1 MLKRDFYKIPNL
13 TAIACYLFFFLIFSA
28 LNTTSSASY
37 SEFPTKE
44 PTYQI
49 EKNLPELRKPQNNPG
64 IKILN
69 SRLLK
74 HLSSGEVVPARIIVD
89 SVRLFLEQGIAADS
103 SDLADASYLVGT
115 YYVNYGNSNDA
126 IFYLKKAADIFERT
140 GRKSF
145 ANYSK
150 CLYNTGVAYYNLG
163 DNIRSINYI
172 LYSVGNEKDLLGEN
186 SVNLITG
193 YNGISANYIL
203 MRDYEKSIEYINMAL
218 RIVQLNP
225 DFAEPLI
232 IANLYGTKGVAYVSL
247 ANYDQAKNN
256 LEKAESYYND
266 LKYYGLNYVN
276 ILDNLATAYHYL
288 GLKEKSHYY
297 YEKGLSLLKND
308 ISFTSFNLT
317 KNYAII
323 LGNDSLVQKGEVL
336 LSNFLKR
343 VQQSPGYDQR
353 NYYLSLKNYADY
365 LHEYKINEN
374 LAMKIY
380 RQCFNYVNNHPWDK
394 KYRSDIILGYSL
406 SLIHTGEYLVA
417 LDSIQTLL
425 FPEKSGERNRDLL
438 KIPDPDSVKSDGM
451 TIKILNTKYQILW
464 NEFRKTNDIT
474 ILEAAAK
481 TSELI
486 IAVLERIRINI
497 GEEGS
502 RLLLGDKYRDSYM
515 EAISC
520 LNECYRKTNNQ
531 YYLEKAFEYSEKSK
545 VASLLA
551 STREM
556 KAIQNHIP
564 SDLAIKEKDL
574 QRNIGFYSSKIVEE
588 ENIEKP
594 DREKIS
600 HWNDFILVASQQRDS
615 LLKVFEKS
623 YPDYYALKYDTK
635 VISLG
640 EIPELIGNGKN
651 YLSYIVSDSLLYI
664 LVSNNKY
671 RQLIAQKIDSSFVNT
686 VAGFR
691 KILITP
697 DMDESSKNEF
707 YKYQVYGQKLYSYL
721 IKPVK
726 KYLISDNHIIS
737 PDNILSYIPF
747 ESFITG
753 DKINDDLIYRNL
765 PYLMNDYGIS
775 YAYSATLL
783 AEYKK
788 AKPSFRNS
796 TVIFAPSYESPVYI
810 DPISNEMQSS
820 GEFLKPLPFANE
832 EAEFVSGL
840 THGSL
845 YTDTTATES
854 AFKEMAGNFDIIHL
868 AMHTLINNRN
878 PIFSKMIFSILKDTL
893 DNVGLNI
900 SEIYGISLKAKLVVL
915 SSCNTGSGNL
925 LRGEGIL
932 SLARGF
938 IYAGSKSV
946 VMSLWEVDDKSG
958 TDLIKSFYKNLKNG
972 NTKSKALRKARLKYL
987 KSAGQLRSHPY
998 FWATLVIYGDDS
1010 PLYYSN
1016 AIKLIGALIP
1026 VILISGAILYRKK
1039 R

>member
-1 MLKRDFYKIPNL
+1 MLKRDFYKRSNL
-13 TAIACYLFFFLIFSA
+13 MAIACHLFLYLIFSA
-28 LNTTSSASY
+28 LNTISSAQD
-37 SEFPTKE
+37 SEVPAKG
-44 PTYQI
+44 PVYQI
-49 EKNLPELRKPQNNPG
+49 EKSPPKIKKPQNNPD
-64 IKILN
+64 IKRLN

-74 HLSSGEVVPARIIVD
+74 LFSTDEIASSQNTVD
-89 SVRLFLEQGIAADS
+89 SVKFFLERGITADS
-103 SDLADASYLVGT
+103 SDLADAAYYVGT
-115 YYVNYGNSNDA
+115 YCVNYGNSHDA
-126 IFYLKKAADIFERT
+126 IIYLKKAAAIFEKT
-140 GRKSF
+140 GKKSY

-150 CLYNTGVAYYNLG
+150 CLYNTGVAYYKLG

-172 LYSVGNEKDLLGEN
+172 LYSVENDKDLFGEN
-186 SVNLITG
+186 SVNLILG
-193 YNGISANYIL
+193 YNGISQNYIL
-203 MRDYEKSIEYINMAL
+203 MRDYEKSIEYITRAL
-218 RIVQLNP
+218 KIVQLHP
-225 DFAEPLI
+225 DIVEPLI

-256 LEKAESYYND
+256 LEKAESYYNN
-266 LKYYGLNYVN
+266 LKYNDIRYIS
-276 ILDNLATAYHYL
+276 ILDNLATAYHFL

-297 YEKGLSLLKND
+297 YEKGLTLLKND
-308 ISFTSFNLT
+308 ISYTSFNLT

-323 LGNDSLVQKGEVL
+323 LGNDSLVQKGEAL
-336 LSNFLKR
+336 LSNFLKM

-353 NYYLSLKNYADY
+353 NYYLILRTYADY
-365 LHEYKINEN
+365 LREYKINEN

-380 RQCFNYVNNHPWDK
+380 QQCFNYVNNNPWDK
-394 KYRSDIILGYSL
+394 EYRGDIILGYSL
-406 SLIHTGEYLVA
+406 SLLHNGENRVA

-438 KIPDPDSVKSDGM
+438 IIPDPDSVKSDGR
-451 TIKILNTKYQILW
+451 TIKILDTKYQILCS
-464 NEFRKTNDIT
+464 EFRKTNDIM
-474 ILEAAAK
+474 ILEAAAM

-486 IAVLERIRINI
+486 IAVLEKIRINI

-502 RLLLGDKYRDSYM
+502 RLLLGDKYRDSYT

-520 LNECYRKTNNQ
+520 LNECYWKTNNQ

-564 SDLAIKEKDL
+564 PALANKEIEL
-574 QRNIGFYSSKIVEE
+574 QKNIGFYSSKIVEE
-588 ENIEKP
+588 GNNEKP
-594 DREKIS
+594 DKEKIS
-600 HWNDFILVASQQRDS
+600 LWNDFILIASEQRDS
-615 LLKVFEKS
+615 LIKVFEKS
-623 YPDYYALKYDTK
+623 YPDYYALKYNTK

-671 RQLIAQKIDSSFVNT
+671 RQLIVQKIDSSFINM

-691 KILITP
+691 KILISP

-707 YKYQVYGQKLYSYL
+707 YKYQVYGYKLYSYL
-721 IKPVK
+721 IEPVK
-726 KYLISDNHIIS
+726 KYLISDNLIIS

-747 ESFITG
+747 ESFITRN
-753 DKINDDLIYRNL
+753 KISDDLIYRNL

-783 AEYKK
+783 AENKK
-788 AKPSFRNS
+788 TKPSLRNS
-796 TVIFAPSYESPVYI
+796 TIIFAPSYESPVFI
-810 DPISNEMQSS
+810 NSISNERQSD
-820 GEFLKPLPFANE
+820 GEFLKELPYAHA
-832 EAEFVSGL
+832 EAEFVSGI

-893 DNVGLNI
+893 DNVGLNVF
-900 SEIYGISLKAKLVVL
+900 EIYGISLKAKMVVL
-915 SSCNTGSGNL
+915 SSCNTGTGNL

-938 IYAGSKSV
+938 IYSGSKSV

-958 TDLIKSFYKNLKNG
+958 TDVMKSFYKNLKNG
-972 NTKSKALRKARLKYL
+972 NSKSEALRKARLKYL
-987 KSAGQLRSHPY
+987 KSSGQLRSHPY
-998 FWATLVIYGDDS
+998 FWSTLVIYGDDS

-1016 AIKLIGALIP
+1016 AKKLIGALIP
-1026 VILISGAILYRKK
+1026 IILIFGAILYRI
-1039 R
+1039 RR